1 MNVTRRKI
9 ASAAV
14 LDTFVR
20 QREVY
25 GITITGEVALNGAK
39 DFCIEVLPA
48 SENDDIVLQRQII
61 PGVKPVIYVRS
72 FDGTDWGDWVLRGEN
87 ALFDS
92 PTITT
97 SMKLDFAKAAD
108 GTTEVVTVD
117 EDGSLSKEVKGTAF
131 NKDFGTNGTSE
142 DVARADHTHI
152 DVNYEVLGTAGEAIT
167 LGSLCRLMDDG
178 KWYLTDAEAP
188 GFDTVLGYAASEA
201 EAEDDDITIRIMG
214 VIPVVGATPGA
225 KGYVGQTGGK
235 TFTPPTS
242 GQTSRCLGRALTA
255 TEFFFNPDNES
266 TVVPTEELD
275 V

>member
-1 MNVTRRKI
+1 MNVTRKKI

-14 LDTFVR
+14 LDTYVR

-97 SMKLDFAKAAD
+97 SMKLDFAKAAA
-108 GTTEVVTVD
+108 GTTEVVTVG
-117 EDGSLSKEVKGTAF
+117 EDGALSKEVKGTAF

-152 DVNYEVLGTAGEAIT
+152 DVNYEILGTAGEAIT
-167 LGSLCRLMDDG
+167 LGSLCFMEDG
-178 KWYLTDAEAP
+178 KWYLSDAQEP
-188 GFDTVLGYAASEA
+188 GWFKLLGYAVSAA
-201 EAEDDDITIRIMG
+201 DALDDDITIRIMG
-214 VIPVVGATPGA
+214 VIPNVGAMPGMKA
-225 KGYVGQTGGK
+225 WVGQSGGFDLFGALEGEK
-235 TFTPPTS
+235 
-242 GQTSRCLGRALTA
+242 SRCLGWAITA
-255 TEFFFNPDNES
+255 TAFFFNPDKEF

>member
-1 MNVTRRKI
+1 MNVTRKKI

-14 LDTFVR
+14 LDTYVR

-97 SMKLDFAKAAD
+97 SMKLDFAKAAA

-117 EDGSLSKEVKGTAF
+117 KDGALGKEVKGTAF
-131 NKDFGTNGTSE
+131 NKDFGINGTSE
-142 DVARADHTHI
+142 DVARADHTHV

-167 LGSLCRLMDDG
+167 LGSLCCLMDTG
-178 KWYLTDAEAP
+178 KWFLTDAEAP

-214 VIPVVGATPGA
+214 VIPVVGATPGT
-225 KGYVGQTGGK
+225 KGFVGQTGGL
-235 TFTPPTS
+235 TFTPPAA
-242 GQTSRCLGRALTA
+242 GEKSRCLGRAITA
-255 TEFFFNPDNES
+255 TEFFFNPDNEY